1 MTSTNGS
8 RVGGFR
14 KEVEQERLG
23 PTLAIAASLVL
34 GIRTAKWPAT
44 HSEGLSD
51 AEWDREIEHSVRI
64 ARTVLSHLTTRHP
77 ELFRSRDVSWYVA
90 TDDDVPR

>member
-23 PTLAIAASLVL
+23 ATLAIAASLIL
-34 GIRTAKWPAT
+34 GVRTAHWPAT

-51 AEWDREIEHSVRI
+51 AEWDREIEHSVRM
-64 ARTVLSHLTTRHP
+64 ARTVLSHLTTKHP
-77 ELFRSRDVSWYVA
+77 ELFRSREVPWYVT
-90 TDDDVPR
+90 TDEDVPK

>member
-23 PTLAIAASLVL
+23 PIMAIAACLVL

-44 HSEGLSD
+44 HSDELCD
-51 AEWDREIEHSVRI
+51 ADWDKEIEHSARI
-64 ARTVLSHLTTRHP
+64 ARTMLSHLTTRHP
-77 ELFRSRDVSWYVA
+77 ELFRSREVPWHVA
-90 TDDDVPR
+90 TDEDVPQ

>member
-14 KEVEQERLG
+14 KEVDHERLG

-51 AEWDREIEHSVRI
+51 AEWDKEIEHSVRI
-64 ARTVLSHLTTRHP
+64 ARMVLSHLTARHP
-77 ELFRSRDVSWYVA
+77 DMFRCRDVPWFLA
-90 TDDDVPR
+90 TDEDVPK

>member
-14 KEVEQERLG
+14 KEVDHERLG

-51 AEWDREIEHSVRI
+51 TEWDKEIEHSVRI
-64 ARTVLSHLTTRHP
+64 ARTVLSHLTTRCP
-77 ELFRSRDVSWYVA
+77 ELFRSREVPWHVA
-90 TDDDVPR
+90 TDEDVPH

>member
-14 KEVEQERLG
+14 KEVDQERLG

-34 GIRTAKWPAT
+34 GIRTARWPAT
-44 HSEGLSD
+44 HSDGLCD
-51 AEWDREIEHSVRI
+51 AEWDKEIEHSVRI

-77 ELFRSRDVSWYVA
+77 ELFRSREIPWYVA
-90 TDDDVPR
+90 TDEEVPR

>member
-23 PTLAIAASLVL
+23 PTLAIAVSLVL

-51 AEWDREIEHSVRI
+51 SDWDKEIEYSVRI
-64 ARTVLSHLTTRHP
+64 ARTVLSHLTSKHP
-77 ELFRSRDVSWYVA
+77 ELFRAREIPWYIA
-90 TDDDVPR
+90 TDEDVPP

>member
-14 KEVEQERLG
+14 KEVEQKRLG

-44 HSEGLSD
+44 HSEGLSGT
-51 AEWDREIEHSVRI
+51 EWDKEIEHSVRI
-64 ARTVLSHLTTRHP
+64 SRTLLTHLTTRYP
-77 ELFRSRDVSWYVA
+77 ELFRSREVPWFVA
-90 TDDDVPR
+90 TDEDVPR

>member
-8 RVGGFR
+8 RVGGYR

-34 GIRTAKWPAT
+34 GIRTAKWAAT

-51 AEWDREIEHSVRI
+51 AEWDKEIEHSVRI
-64 ARTVLSHLTTRHP
+64 ARNVLTHLTSRHP
-77 ELFRSRDVSWYVA
+77 DLFRSRKVAWYVA
-90 TDDDVPR
+90 TDEDVPR

>member
-51 AEWDREIEHSVRI
+51 AEWDKEIEHSVRI
-64 ARTVLSHLTTRHP
+64 ARTVLSHLTTRYP
-77 ELFRSRDVSWYVA
+77 ELFRSRDVPWYVA
-90 TDDDVPR
+90 ADDDVPR

>member
-34 GIRTAKWPAT
+34 GIRTVKWPAT

-51 AEWDREIEHSVRI
+51 AEWDKEIEHSVRI
-64 ARTVLSHLTTRHP
+64 ARTVLCHLTTRHP
-77 ELFRSRDVSWYVA
+77 ELFRCREVPWFVA
-90 TDDDVPR
+90 ADDDVPQ

>member
-1 MTSTNGS
+1 M
-8 RVGGFR
+8 GGFR

-51 AEWDREIEHSVRI
+51 AEWNKEIEHSVRI
-64 ARTVLSHLTTRHP
+64 ARTMLSHLTTRYP
-77 ELFRSRDVSWYVA
+77 ELFRSREVPWYVA
-90 TDDDVPR
+90 TDEDVPR

>member
-1 MTSTNGS
+1 MTSNNGS

-14 KEVEQERLG
+14 KEVDQERLG

-51 AEWDREIEHSVRI
+51 ADWDKEIEHSVRI

-77 ELFRSRDVSWYVA
+77 ELFRSLEAPWYVA
-90 TDDDVPR
+90 TDEDVPK

>member
-14 KEVEQERLG
+14 KEVDQERLG

-51 AEWDREIEHSVRI
+51 SDWDKEIEHSVRI

-77 ELFRSRDVSWYVA
+77 ELFRAREVPWYVA
-90 TDDDVPR
+90 TDEDAPR

>member
-14 KEVEQERLG
+14 REVDQERLG
-23 PTLAIAASLVL
+23 PVLAIAASLVL
-34 GIRTAKWPAT
+34 GIRTAKRSPT

-51 AEWDREIEHSVRI
+51 AEWDKEVEHSARI
-64 ARTVLSHLTTRHP
+64 ARTMLSHLTTRHP
-77 ELFRSRDVSWYVA
+77 ELFRSREVPWHMA

>member
-1 MTSTNGS
+1 MTSTDGS

-44 HSEGLSD
+44 HGEGLSD
-51 AEWDREIEHSVRI
+51 AEWDKEIEHSVRI
-64 ARTVLSHLTTRHP
+64 ARTVLTHLTTRHP
-77 ELFRSRDVSWYVA
+77 DLFRSRNVPWYVA
-90 TDDDVPR
+90 TDEDVPR

>member
-8 RVGGFR
+8 RIGGFR

-34 GIRTAKWPAT
+34 GIRTAKWPVT

-51 AEWDREIEHSVRI
+51 AEWDKEIENSVRI

-77 ELFRSRDVSWYVA
+77 ELFRSREVPWYVA
-90 TDDDVPR
+90 TEEDMPK

>member
-8 RVGGFR
+8 RVGGYR

-23 PTLAIAASLVL
+23 PILAIAASLVL

-44 HSEGLSD
+44 HSDGLCD
-51 AEWDREIEHSVRI
+51 ADWDKEIEHSARI
-64 ARTVLSHLTTRHP
+64 ARTMLSHLTTRHP
-77 ELFRSRDVSWYVA
+77 ELFRAREVPWHVA
-90 TDDDVPR
+90 TDEDVPQ

>member
-51 AEWDREIEHSVRI
+51 AEWDKEIEHSVRI

-77 ELFRSRDVSWYVA
+77 ELFRSREIAWYVA
-90 TDDDVPR
+90 TDEDVPK